1 MNAAKAFTQVEAGCR
16 EIYRIPPKQG
26 GALARQSKDTRMWV
40 HLFHPIGG
48 TVDSSEATLWLHGVL
63 IARFVIGG

>member
-1 MNAAKAFTQVEAGCR
+1 MGTAKAFTPMEAGYR

-48 TVDSSEATLWLHGVL
+48 TVDSSEATLCLHGVL
-63 IARFVIGG
+63 ISFCH